1 MLAVWPVRVPHS
13 TVRPLGSVLAWSCA
27 SCTLCRVHG
36 GRHGQRLL
44 PRRPLCRA
52 RGRFYLADGH
62 DCLLLDLD
70 GTVFRG
76 HAPTPGALGVL
87 EHIGGRALF
96 VTNNASRSAEEVAQ
110 HLRELGFAAAADDVV
125 TSAQSAAR
133 MLAARLPAAA
143 RVLVVGTD
151 ALAAAIAIHN
161 IPEGVAISVPLYH
174 ATGKRSKAFLYSFG
188 SGLAEPLGA
197 VAGYLILRP
206 FIDDTTFGIV
216 FAAVA
221 GIMVFISIDQLL
233 PAAREYGRPNLEIY
247 GLMAGMMV
255 MAASLVLFAM

>member
-1 MLAVWPVRVPHS
+1 MA
-13 TVRPLGSVLAWSCA
+13 T
-27 SCTLCRVHG
+27 
-36 GRHGQRLL
+36 
-44 PRRPLCRA
+44 
-52 RGRFYLADGH
+52 LADGH

-143 RVLVVGTD
+143 RVRVVGGNVSVSLTGRTVGFSSWK
-151 ALAAAIAIHN
+151 
-161 IPEGVAISVPLYH
+161 IP
-174 ATGKRSKAFLYSFG
+174 KRR
-188 SGLAEPLGA
+188 
-197 VAGYLILRP
+197 ILR
-206 FIDDTTFGIV
+206 
-216 FAAVA
+216 
-221 GIMVFISIDQLL
+221 
-233 PAAREYGRPNLEIY
+233 
-247 GLMAGMMV
+247 
-255 MAASLVLFAM
+255 